1 MPPKIK
7 ITKEE
12 IVTTAL
18 ELVRSSGEQAINAR
32 AIAAHL
38 NCSTQPVFSNFETM
52 DHLRQAV
59 IAAAYERY
67 LGFIKQEVDS
77 DKYPRYK
84 AFGMAYIRFAGEEQ
98 ELFKLLFMR
107 DRTGEDLSPSLDFEE
122 SARMIKESL
131 GVSLETAR
139 LIHLENWAFV
149 HGIGVMTA
157 TSFLPLD
164 QELVS
169 RMMTDVYQGIRARY
183 VTEEK

>member
-1 MPPKIK
+1 
-7 ITKEE
+7 
-12 IVTTAL
+12 
-18 ELVRSSGEQAINAR
+18 
-32 AIAAHL
+32 
-38 NCSTQPVFSNFETM
+38 
-52 DHLRQAV
+52 
-59 IAAAYERY
+59 
-67 LGFIKQEVDS
+67 
-77 DKYPRYK
+77 
-84 AFGMAYIRFAGEEQ
+84 MAYIRFAGEEQ

-157 TSFLPLD
+157 TSFLPLE

-183 VTEEK
+183 VAEEK